1 MIESHAIFTLK
12 KKCLLVKW
20 LIQYKD
26 KDIQKGPSKS
36 KRKWVGLGLIQL
48 FPAFSEALIS
58 ARRPAG
64 IWGWISLN
72 QTIKVT
78 VIVHVPPANV
88 DDLNDTEKKV
98 NWHGF
103 FFSFLIKGIWSAW
116 VHDLYVLDWST
127 LMQPID
133 KFINSN
139 Y

>member
-58 ARRPAG
+58 ACRPAG
-64 IWGWISLN
+64 I
-72 QTIKVT
+72 
-78 VIVHVPPANV
+78 
-88 DDLNDTEKKV
+88 
-98 NWHGF
+98 
-103 FFSFLIKGIWSAW
+103 
-116 VHDLYVLDWST
+116 
-127 LMQPID
+127 
-133 KFINSN
+133 
-139 Y
+139 